1 MFDIIKKGTNMRIT
15 KEDLKNLIY
24 RKPFAKRLSLMLIGV
39 FIMGICVAFM
49 RMCHLGTDPFSAI
62 NYGLVKYIPLSFG
75 TLELIFNGILLI
87 LVVFNDISRLGWGTL
102 GNMIIVG
109 YTADFVTFLMEKFFG
124 ITSLDV
130 LPIRIA
136 VMLAAV
142 FVFVFAAALYINAGL
157 GSSAYDALPFVI
169 HDKLCA
175 KTHKNIP
182 LKFVRMAFDAVFT
195 ALAFVLRGEAGII
208 TVLMVLTLGPV
219 IDYVSK
225 LLSSKL
231 GL

>member
-1 MFDIIKKGTNMRIT
+1 MRIT
-15 KEDLKNLIY
+15 KADLKNLIY

-39 FIMGICVAFM
+39 FVMGICVAFM

-109 YTADFVTFLMEKFFG
+109 YTADLVSFIMSKFFG
-124 ITSLDV
+124 ITSFDSMPV
-130 LPIRIA
+130 RIA

-142 FVFVFAAALYINAGL
+142 LVFVFACALYINAGL

-195 ALAFVLRGEAGII
+195 ALAFVLHGEAGII

-231 GL
+231 GF